1 MILSTAKAKGRRKVR
16 RKGGGRKGGEGNIK
30 ECKEEME
37 ERREGKARGRERG
50 KRRKMRKLK
59 TRTISRKPLGCR
71 ELFWRL
77 DGPRELA
84 STGTCL
90 SLPLSFNASAWLLSH
105 LLFLFLWSWGSTPVS
120 LSLVAMDTEKGKG

>member
-16 RKGGGRKGGEGNIK
+16 REGGGRKGGEGNIK

-50 KRRKMRKLK
+50 KRREMRKLK
-59 TRTISRKPLGCR
+59 TRTISRKSLGCR

-90 SLPLSFNASAWLLSH
+90 SCPDV
-105 LLFLFLWSWGSTPVS
+105 GERTGK
-120 LSLVAMDTEKGKG
+120 LVKSPNRKPSPARKSRLHPRY